1 MKYTLSE
8 ARKKLSKL
16 LKKACVGEE
25 VVIAG
30 SKELLVRLVP
40 VRDPEGLPW
49 VKRNRVPG
57 ALRGK
62 IFSTRMLLRPSRG
75 KNCRT

>member
-62 IFSTRMLLRPSRG
+62 IFSTPDAFAPLTGQELR
-75 KNCRT
+75 T